1 MWGGGCPPPL
11 PSQPHSGLGAG
22 WGGRFGYGGA
32 LLELGGVAGL
42 LLVEIALL
50 GVPRDDVQVV
60 QVGVFVHLAMGGE
73 DKRGVLRGFLG
84 GVKGFGGV

>member
-1 MWGGGCPPPL
+1 MGAPPHFL
-11 PSQPHSGLGAG
+11 PSPIAVSGRGG
-22 WGGRFGYGGA
+22 GGRFGYGGA